1 MTLPT
6 CNKKDNSVTFPH
18 LVYKLD
24 FHKTEMPK
32 QDVWKG
38 NDILAGIIQQS
49 KNEFDK
55 ENPTEKKKTV
65 SKVVVVLELPSG
77 GAVTKFCV
85 GDNDDI
91 LEVEAQKH
99 TLMLHPKALLFSGI
113 RAGVLDEATDGPNTA

>member
-1 MTLPT
+1 MIFL
-6 CNKKDNSVTFPH
+6 
-18 LVYKLD
+18 LVSSSNQRMSLTRK
-24 FHKTEMPK
+24 
-32 QDVWKG
+32 
-38 NDILAGIIQQS
+38 IQQ
-49 KNEFDK
+49 K
-55 ENPTEKKKTV
+55 KKKTV

>member
-55 ENPTEKKKTV
+55 ENPTEKNSQQGCCSTGA
-65 SKVVVVLELPSG
+65 SKWG
-77 GAVTKFCV
+77 CC
-85 GDNDDI
+85 D
-91 LEVEAQKH
+91 
-99 TLMLHPKALLFSGI
+99 
-113 RAGVLDEATDGPNTA
+113 